1 MSTQR
6 VHATALVSGIR
17 TRLRDICCMK
27 ELPLFPLRGIVLFP
41 GSLLPLHIFEPKYR
55 SMLED
60 VIARDRRFGVIN
72 VSSDDVMADVGCIA
86 EIVQVEKF
94 GDGMSN
100 IITVGVERFKVVRKV
115 ETSLYP
121 RALTQT
127 VRENASS
134 TELETDLTNV
144 SVLLKDVFH
153 FISRLNRSPANA
165 SLLPKDPKNLSFWIA
180 SWLPTL
186 PETKQS
192 LLEMKDTKVR
202 LAREISILDEFRNQ
216 LRARVAIEDVFENVS

>member
-1 MSTQR
+1 
-6 VHATALVSGIR
+6 
-17 TRLRDICCMK
+17 MK
-27 ELPLFPLRGIVLFP
+27 ELPLFPLKGIVLFP

-60 VIARDRRFGVIN
+60 VTERDRRFGVIN
-72 VSSDDVMADVGCIA
+72 VSGDDVMADVGCIA
-86 EIVQVEKF
+86 EVVQVEKF

-100 IITVGVERFKVVRKV
+100 IVTIGLERFKVVQKV

-121 RALTQT
+121 RALTQI
-127 VRENASS
+127 VKENASS
-134 TELETDLTNV
+134 TELETDLTKV
-144 SVLLKDVFH
+144 VTLVTDVFH
-153 FISRLNRSPANA
+153 FMGRLNRSPADA
-165 SLLPKDPKNLSFWIA
+165 SLLPKDAKILSFWIA
-180 SWLPTL
+180 SWLPTS

-216 LRARVAIEDVFENVS
+216 LRARVAIEDVFENVR